1 MFLGVHYLMLN
12 PVKNKLAD
20 TIWLYF
26 IVASQHP
33 HNFGS
38 SVIIFFFLI
47 TLLILMMNVLYPQTF
62 RLGYRM
68 LFPLIYDPGS
78 LIRTLTLPFFFLL
91 EHLKFSCLCY
101 MEQMSIGRLLRRKA
115 TCAHW
120 NFSDSAGRHKMK
132 CIVSFPFAILVCLAP
147 QVIPVNSFFY
157 IIPKNYSHTIIYSS
171 KKNGMHFF
179 ACLHL
184 SVHLSFSVYPNER

>member
-47 TLLILMMNVLYPQTF
+47 TLLILMMNVLYP
-62 RLGYRM
+62 
-68 LFPLIYDPGS
+68 
-78 LIRTLTLPFFFLL
+78 
-91 EHLKFSCLCY
+91 
-101 MEQMSIGRLLRRKA
+101 
-115 TCAHW
+115 
-120 NFSDSAGRHKMK
+120 
-132 CIVSFPFAILVCLAP
+132 
-147 QVIPVNSFFY
+147 
-157 IIPKNYSHTIIYSS
+157 
-171 KKNGMHFF
+171 
-179 ACLHL
+179 
-184 SVHLSFSVYPNER
+184 